1 MSKRHHAS
9 TSSSPPTTTSDLRHT
24 VAMVAAF
31 AMVTAALVGFV
42 RLKSLQ
48 VEAGYRVHD
57 LRSRLVVLDQQRAAL
72 VVERAALARPHR
84 LAQLARTTLS
94 LVPPDVTTTTTAAS
108 LSRALAPSTAAALS
122 PPAAATHAS
131 TP

>member
-1 MSKRHHAS
+1 MTKRHAS
-9 TSSSPPTTTSDLRHT
+9 TTSSPPTSNADLRQT
-24 VAMVAAF
+24 VAIVAAF
-31 AMVTAALVGFV
+31 AMVTIALIAFV

-72 VVERAALARPHR
+72 EVERAALARPHR
-84 LAQLARTTLS
+84 LAQLARTTLG
-94 LVPPDVTTTTTAAS
+94 LVPPDVSTTTTAAS
-108 LSRALAPSTAAALS
+108 LSGALAPSTAAPLS
-122 PPAAATHAS
+122 HPTAASHAS

>member
-1 MSKRHHAS
+1 MAI
-9 TSSSPPTTTSDLRHT
+9 
-24 VAMVAAF
+24 VAAF
-31 AMVTAALVGFV
+31 ATVTVALVGFV

-72 VVERAALARPHR
+72 EVERAALARPHR
-84 LAQLARTTLS
+84 LAQLARTTLG

-108 LSRALAPSTAAALS
+108 LSGALAPSSAAALS